1 MAWAAEAALAWAD
14 RAAAHASTG
23 VDSTGV
29 DCWVSFGV
37 GC

>member
-14 RAAAHASTG
+14 RAATHASTG
-23 VDSTGV
+23 VDYR
-29 DCWVSFGV
+29 VSFGV